1 MATCDLFTAFPPLQR
16 LRTNLELAYRAE
28 RASLD
33 EYLIVLAMAESEQR

>member
-1 MATCDLFTAFPPLQR
+1 MSRTPYRQSTARQQ
-16 LRTNLELAYRAE
+16 AE